1 MTIYDD
7 DLSSMFT
14 DLPSVTVVFGAASG
28 LAFLN
33 IATDDVLMGMERGV
47 VGEVLTLEF
56 PTARFPGLQI
66 GSAVT
71 VDGVVNGVA
80 LVAAPFT
87 VRDRR
92 KAPLHVD
99 GAITEADLVKTPAI
113 TP

>member
-1 MTIYDD
+1 MSIYDD

-14 DLPSVTVVFGAASG
+14 DLPSVTVVFGEASG
-28 LAFLN
+28 LAFKN

-66 GSAVT
+66 GSALT
-71 VDGVVNGVA
+71 VDGV
-80 LVAAPFT
+80 PYT

-92 KAPLHVD
+92 KAPAHVD
-99 GAITEADLVKTPAI
+99 GAITEADLVLTSAVTP
-113 TP
+113 